1 MKLETVLTNLNSLE
15 KNSFLK
21 IIDIILSNNPKN
33 AKEIEKILSD
43 ETKDLKNVD
52 SIDITRIFY
61 LISEEYLEL
70 VKAEFVNLD
79 SHLDILTDI
88 LTKDGRSIARHDWF
102 ARLYENEANLLDK
115 RIKKFNKD
123 LKDGSSDIEPQ
134 RKRDYEIYKACV
146 QTAFINDDLKNQ
158 ERRITGD
165 EQSILH
171 TLSKS
176 LELSQEEIKM
186 INYTVLPVEKRNI
199 EEVINEL
206 RLIGVLFDSKK
217 NKTVYVPLEIV
228 KILRKIRGSE
238 VANKYYRR
246 VLGQIREPLINIACR
261 KHNIDWKLPL
271 EKKTDLIISGGISF
285 SNLLI
290 NEIHKDGTTL
300 TDKKKY
306 FNELCERGLNIN
318 PPLKGST
325 IEEKVQN
332 LINYFDD
339 LELDESV
346 SISLDG
352 FDKLIRELNE
362 SIPEA
367 NTILRS
373 VFEFQDENMMD
384 SKKLIDYSLKPMD
397 ILDILPLE
405 KLKAFVEARGIK
417 SRGDLKN
424 NILDHYKDS
433 ENLFL
438 ENYGNIAY
446 RNHNV
451 LKENNILISDAD
463 TGIKFEELTKT
474 IFNRLGFDVDES
486 LRKKINTSKDKIDII
501 INLGNNE
508 IIVVECKSHKDS
520 GYNKFSTVYRQ
531 LKAYRDLAQKNGYNV
546 IKSLLIAPEFTDSF
560 VNECELEYE
569 MNLSLVTASALISIY
584 NGFKDSKMKQLPY
597 KLLMRDVMIQAE
609 RIIKAIN

>member
-367 NTILRS
+367 NNILRS

-438 ENYGNIAY
+438 ENYENIAY

-463 TGIKFEELTKT
+463 IGIKFEELTKT
-474 IFNRLGFDVDES
+474 IFNRLGFDVDEN

-508 IIVVECKSHKDS
+508 IIVIECKSHKDS

>member
-21 IIDIILSNNPKN
+21 IIDTILSNNPKN

-52 SIDITRIFY
+52 SIDITRIFN
-61 LISEEYLEL
+61 LVSEEYLEL
-70 VKAEFVNLD
+70 VKTEFVNLD

-102 ARLYENEANLLDK
+102 ARLYENEVNLLDK

-123 LKDGSSDIEPQ
+123 LKDGSSDIDPQ

-199 EEVINEL
+199 EDVINEL

-238 VANKYYRR
+238 VANKNYRR
-246 VLGQIREPLINIACR
+246 VLGQIREPLINIACK

-271 EKKTDLIISGGISF
+271 EKKIELIISGGISF

-367 NTILRS
+367 NNILRS

-384 SKKLIDYSLKPMD
+384 SKKLIEYSLKPMD
-397 ILDILPLE
+397 ILDILPFE
-405 KLKAFVEARGIK
+405 KLKAFVEARCIK

-438 ENYGNIAY
+438 ENYENIAY
-446 RNHNV
+446 RNQNV

-463 TGIKFEELTKT
+463 IGIKFEELTKT

-486 LRKKINTSKDKIDII
+486 LRKKINTAKDKIDII
-501 INLGNNE
+501 VNLGNNE

-569 MNLSLVTASALISIY
+569 MNLSLVKASALISIY
-584 NGFKDSKMKQLPY
+584 NGFKESKMKQLPY
-597 KLLMRDVMIQAE
+597 KLLMRDVMIQAD